1 MLRRINILLPHHDT
15 TTTQPRTQP
24 RTRLRTRLRHT
35 YYTPTT
41 YLRRTYDTKMYEY
54 EPLDRERKQTRLL
67 TVQPGSGDDMLSC
80 TLATAYLDTSTSPH
94 YETISYAC
102 GDQKIKA
109 PINLHS
115 SEVEVPATS
124 EAALRRMRRKDR
136 PRTLWIDA
144 ICINEADFEE
154 RSHQVG
160 MMYEVYSQTS
170 HNCVYLGP
178 DDCNMLKVI
187 ESIEAIK
194 REISDE
200 TRNYADFNEMLFD
213 SSE

>member
-1 MLRRINILLPHHDT
+1 
-15 TTTQPRTQP
+15 
-24 RTRLRTRLRHT
+24 
-35 YYTPTT
+35 
-41 YLRRTYDTKMYEY
+41 MYEY
-54 EPLDRERKQTRLL
+54 EPLGRERKEIRLL
-67 TVQPGSGDDMLSC
+67 TLQPGSGNAMLFC
-80 TLATAYLDTSTSPH
+80 TLATAYLDTPTPPR
-94 YETISYAC
+94 YETISYVC

-109 PINLHS
+109 PINLHG

-124 EAALRRMRRKDR
+124 EAALRRMRREDR

-144 ICINEADFEE
+144 ICINEADFDE

-187 ESIEAIK
+187 ESIDEIL

-200 TRNYADFNEMLFD
+200 TRNYADFNKMLFD
-213 SSE
+213 RSGWPKFSDAPFSIDIEQSGLLKFFENAWFSRLWVVQEHLLLWCLLYLSH